1 MASMSRR
8 VFLKCA
14 GAAAL
19 AVTAS
24 GIFTGCSEEGGG
36 SGGTVYGANET
47 VQINGV
53 NVKLLGYQQ
62 GFASEIAGN
71 YAGETLIAV
80 CFGLENQSDKAIQM
94 GNTAQNKLDDVWKAI
109 KNNDFDALGK
119 SDFVVV
125 AKDKKLGHAAIGY
138 KMTSAGISD
147 ILGAGILGKL
157 EPQKSGCIKVFT
169 RVPSDWEQIGIQY
182 TPYFAKNETYNFVLN
197 RTNKLEQTIKFP
209 RSSPKGERSPISKR
223 PAPQSISP
231 CGAGLFWRSTWNIY
245 LSGSK

>member
-24 GIFTGCSEEGGG
+24 GIFAGCSEEGGG

-62 GFASEIAGN
+62 GSASKIAGK
-71 YAGETLIAV
+71 YADETLIAV
-80 CFGLENQSDKAIQM
+80 CFGLDNQSEKAIQM
-94 GNTAQNKLDDVWKAI
+94 GNTTQDELSKVWDAI
-109 KNNDFDALGK
+109 TNNEFEKLGK
-119 SDFVVV
+119 SEFVVV

-138 KMTSAGISD
+138 SGMTDAGIGD
-147 ILGAGILGKL
+147 ILGAGFRGTL
-157 EPQKSGCIKVFT
+157 EPKEAGCIKIFT
-169 RVPSDWEQIGIQY
+169 LVPSDWEQIGIQY

-197 RTNKLEQTIKFP
+197 RANKLN
-209 RSSPKGERSPISKR
+209 KR
-223 PAPQSISP
+223 
-231 CGAGLFWRSTWNIY
+231 
-245 LSGSK
+245 

>member
-1 MASMSRR
+1 MASIMSRR

-62 GFASEIAGN
+62 GFASELAGN
-71 YAGETLIAV
+71 YADKTLIAI
-80 CFGLENQSDKAIQM
+80 CFGLDNQSDKAIQM
-94 GNTAQNKLDDVWKAI
+94 GNTAQDELKKVWDAI
-109 KNNDFDALGK
+109 KENDFGTLGERE
-119 SDFVVV
+119 FVVV

-138 KMTSAGISD
+138 SKMTKVGISD
-147 ILGAGILGKL
+147 ILGAGILGTL

-169 RVPSDWEQIGIQY
+169 RVPSNWEQIGIQY
-182 TPYFAKNETYNFVLN
+182 TPYFAPNETRSFVLN
-197 RTNKLEQTIKFP
+197 RANQLK
-209 RSSPKGERSPISKR
+209 
-223 PAPQSISP
+223 
-231 CGAGLFWRSTWNIY
+231 
-245 LSGSK
+245 

>member
-1 MASMSRR
+1 MASIMSRR

-24 GIFTGCSEEGGG
+24 GIFAGCSEEGGG
-36 SGGTVYGANET
+36 SGGTVYGVNET

-71 YAGETLIAV
+71 YADKTLIAV
-80 CFGLENQSDKAIQM
+80 CFGLDNQSDKAIQM
-94 GNTAQNKLDDVWKAI
+94 GNTAQDGLIKVRDAI
-109 KNNDFDALGK
+109 KNNDFGK
-119 SDFVVV
+119 LSKSEFVMV

-138 KMTSAGISD
+138 SKMTKVGIGD
-147 ILGAGILGKL
+147 ILGAGILGTL

-169 RVPSDWEQIGIQY
+169 LVPSDWEQIGIQY

-197 RTNKLEQTIKFP
+197 RANQL
-209 RSSPKGERSPISKR
+209 
-223 PAPQSISP
+223 
-231 CGAGLFWRSTWNIY
+231 
-245 LSGSK
+245 

>member
-24 GIFTGCSEEGGG
+24 GIFAGCSEEGGG
-36 SGGTVYGANET
+36 SKNTVYGANET

-71 YAGETLIAV
+71 YADETLIAI
-80 CFGLENQSDKAIQM
+80 CFGLDNQSEKAIQM
-94 GNTAQNKLDDVWKAI
+94 GNTAQDGLRKVRDAI
-109 KNNDFDALGK
+109 KNNNFDALKK

-138 KMTSAGISD
+138 SRMTDAGISD
-147 ILGAGILGKL
+147 ALGAGILGTL
-157 EPQKSGCIKVFT
+157 EPKKSGCIKIYAI
-169 RVPSDWEQIGIQY
+169 VPSDWEQIGIQY
-182 TPYFAKNETYNFVLN
+182 TPYFAPNETRSFVLN
-197 RTNKLEQTIKFP
+197 RSNKL
-209 RSSPKGERSPISKR
+209 
-223 PAPQSISP
+223 
-231 CGAGLFWRSTWNIY
+231 
-245 LSGSK
+245 

>member
-24 GIFTGCSEEGGG
+24 GIFAGCSEEGGG
-36 SGGTVYGANET
+36 SKNTVYGANET

-71 YAGETLIAV
+71 YADETLIAI
-80 CFGLENQSDKAIQM
+80 CFGLDNQSEKAIQM
-94 GNTAQNKLDDVWKAI
+94 GNTAQDGLRKVRDAI
-109 KNNDFDALGK
+109 KNNNFDALKK

-138 KMTSAGISD
+138 SRMTDAGISD
-147 ILGAGILGKL
+147 ALGAGIIGTL
-157 EPQKSGCIKVFT
+157 EPKKSGCIKIYAI
-169 RVPSDWEQIGIQY
+169 VPSDWEQIGIQY
-182 TPYFAKNETYNFVLN
+182 TPYFASNETRSFVLN
-197 RTNKLEQTIKFP
+197 RSNRL
-209 RSSPKGERSPISKR
+209 
-223 PAPQSISP
+223 
-231 CGAGLFWRSTWNIY
+231 
-245 LSGSK
+245 

>member
-24 GIFTGCSEEGGG
+24 GIFAGCSEEGGG

-62 GFASEIAGN
+62 GFASELAGN
-71 YAGETLIAV
+71 YADKTLIAI
-80 CFGLENQSDKAIQM
+80 CFGLDNQSEKAIQM
-94 GNTAQNKLDDVWKAI
+94 GNTAQDKLDDVWKAI
-109 KNNDFDALGK
+109 KNNKFDTLDE
-119 SDFVVV
+119 SEFVVV

-138 KMTSAGISD
+138 SGMTDAGIGD
-147 ILGAGILGKL
+147 ILGAGFRGTL
-157 EPQKSGCIKVFT
+157 EPQKSGCIKIFIL
-169 RVPSDWEQIGIQY
+169 VPSDWEQIGIQY

-197 RTNKLEQTIKFP
+197 RTNKVK
-209 RSSPKGERSPISKR
+209 
-223 PAPQSISP
+223 
-231 CGAGLFWRSTWNIY
+231 
-245 LSGSK
+245 

>member
-24 GIFTGCSEEGGG
+24 GIFAGCSEEGGG
-36 SGGTVYGANET
+36 SKNTVYGANET

-71 YAGETLIAV
+71 YADETLIAI
-80 CFGLENQSDKAIQM
+80 CFGLDNQSDKAIQM
-94 GNTAQNKLDDVWKAI
+94 GNTAQDKLSDVRKAI
-109 KNNDFDALGK
+109 KNNNFDALKK

-138 KMTSAGISD
+138 SRMTDAGISD
-147 ILGAGILGKL
+147 ALGAGIIGTL
-157 EPQKSGCIKVFT
+157 EPKKSGCIKIYAI
-169 RVPSDWEQIGIQY
+169 VPSDWEQIGIQY

-197 RTNKLEQTIKFP
+197 RTNKL
-209 RSSPKGERSPISKR
+209 
-223 PAPQSISP
+223 
-231 CGAGLFWRSTWNIY
+231 
-245 LSGSK
+245 

>member
-24 GIFTGCSEEGGG
+24 GIFAGCSEEGSG
-36 SGGTVYGANET
+36 SGGTVYGVNET

-71 YAGETLIAV
+71 YADKTLIAV
-80 CFGLENQSDKAIQM
+80 CFGLENQSEKAIQM
-94 GNTAQNKLDDVWKAI
+94 GNTAQDGLSKVWDAI
-109 KNNDFDALGK
+109 KNNDFGKLGK
-119 SDFVVV
+119 SEFVMV

-138 KMTSAGISD
+138 SKMTKVGIGD
-147 ILGAGILGKL
+147 ILGAGILGTL

-197 RTNKLEQTIKFP
+197 RTNKVE
-209 RSSPKGERSPISKR
+209 
-223 PAPQSISP
+223 
-231 CGAGLFWRSTWNIY
+231 
-245 LSGSK
+245 

>member
-24 GIFTGCSEEGGG
+24 GIFAGCSEEGGG

-71 YAGETLIAV
+71 YADETLIAI

-94 GNTAQNKLDDVWKAI
+94 GNTAQDELKKVWDAI
-109 KNNDFDALGK
+109 KENDFKSLGERE
-119 SDFVVV
+119 FVVV

-138 KMTSAGISD
+138 SKMTKVGISD
-147 ILGAGILGKL
+147 ILGAGILGTL

-169 RVPSDWEQIGIQY
+169 RVPSNWEQIGIQY
-182 TPYFAKNETYNFVLN
+182 TPYFAPNETRSFVLN
-197 RTNKLEQTIKFP
+197 RTNKVE
-209 RSSPKGERSPISKR
+209 
-223 PAPQSISP
+223 
-231 CGAGLFWRSTWNIY
+231 
-245 LSGSK
+245 

>member
-24 GIFTGCSEEGGG
+24 GIFAGCSEEGGG
-36 SGGTVYGANET
+36 SGGTVYGVNET

-62 GFASEIAGN
+62 GSVSKFAGN
-71 YAGETLIAV
+71 YADKTLIAI
-80 CFGLENQSDKAIQM
+80 CFGLDNQSDKAIQM
-94 GNTAQNKLDDVWKAI
+94 GNTAQDKLSDVWEAI
-109 KNNDFDALGK
+109 KNNNFKAFDK
-119 SDFVVV
+119 SDFVVA

-138 KMTSAGISD
+138 SGMTDAGIGD
-147 ILGAGILGKL
+147 ILEAGFLGTL
-157 EPQKSGCIKVFT
+157 EPKESGCIKIFT
-169 RVPSDWEQIGIQY
+169 LVPSDWEQIGIQY

-197 RTNKLEQTIKFP
+197 RTNKVK
-209 RSSPKGERSPISKR
+209 
-223 PAPQSISP
+223 
-231 CGAGLFWRSTWNIY
+231 
-245 LSGSK
+245 

>member
-24 GIFTGCSEEGGG
+24 GIFAGCSEEGGG

-71 YAGETLIAV
+71 YADKTLIAI

-94 GNTAQNKLDDVWKAI
+94 GNTAQDELKKVWDAITNNEFEKL
-109 KNNDFDALGK
+109 GERE
-119 SDFVVV
+119 FVVV

-138 KMTSAGISD
+138 SKMTKVGIGD
-147 ILGAGILGKL
+147 ILGAGILGTL
-157 EPQKSGCIKVFT
+157 EPQKSGCIKIFT
-169 RVPSDWEQIGIQY
+169 RVPSNWEQIGIQY
-182 TPYFAKNETYNFVLN
+182 TPYFAPNETRSFVLN
-197 RTNKLEQTIKFP
+197 RTNKVE
-209 RSSPKGERSPISKR
+209 
-223 PAPQSISP
+223 
-231 CGAGLFWRSTWNIY
+231 
-245 LSGSK
+245 

>member
-24 GIFTGCSEEGGG
+24 GIFAGCSEEGGG
-36 SGGTVYGANET
+36 SKDTVYGVNET

-62 GFASEIAGN
+62 GSASKIAGN
-71 YAGETLIAV
+71 YADKTLIAV

-94 GNTAQNKLDDVWKAI
+94 GNTAQNKLDDVWEAI
-109 KNNDFDALGK
+109 KNNKFDTLGE
-119 SDFVVV
+119 SEFVVV

-138 KMTSAGISD
+138 SGMTDAGIGD
-147 ILGAGILGKL
+147 ILGAGFRGTL
-157 EPQKSGCIKVFT
+157 EPKESGCIKIFT
-169 RVPSDWEQIGIQY
+169 LVPSDWEQIGIQY

-197 RTNKLEQTIKFP
+197 RANKLN
-209 RSSPKGERSPISKR
+209 KR
-223 PAPQSISP
+223 
-231 CGAGLFWRSTWNIY
+231 
-245 LSGSK
+245 

>member
-24 GIFTGCSEEGGG
+24 GIFAGCSEEGGG
-36 SGGTVYGANET
+36 SGGTVYGVNET
-47 VQINGV
+47 VQLNGV

-71 YAGETLIAV
+71 YADETLIAI

-94 GNTAQNKLDDVWKAI
+94 GNTAQDELKKVWDAI
-109 KNNDFDALGK
+109 KENDFKSLGERE
-119 SDFVVV
+119 FVVV

-138 KMTSAGISD
+138 SKMTKVGISD
-147 ILGAGILGKL
+147 ILGAGILGTL

-169 RVPSDWEQIGIQY
+169 RVPSNWEQIGIQY
-182 TPYFAKNETYNFVLN
+182 TPYFAPNETRSFVLN
-197 RTNKLEQTIKFP
+197 RTNKVE
-209 RSSPKGERSPISKR
+209 
-223 PAPQSISP
+223 
-231 CGAGLFWRSTWNIY
+231 
-245 LSGSK
+245 

>member
-24 GIFTGCSEEGGG
+24 GIFAGCSEEGGG

-62 GFASEIAGN
+62 GSASKIAGK
-71 YAGETLIAV
+71 YADETLIAV
-80 CFGLENQSDKAIQM
+80 CFGLDNQSENAIQM
-94 GNTAQNKLDDVWKAI
+94 GNTTQDELSKVWDAI
-109 KNNDFDALGK
+109 TNNEFEKLGK
-119 SDFVVV
+119 SDFVMV

-138 KMTSAGISD
+138 SGMTSAGIGD
-147 ILGAGILGKL
+147 ILGAGFRGTL
-157 EPQKSGCIKVFT
+157 EPKESGCIKIFT
-169 RVPSDWEQIGIQY
+169 LVPSDWEQIGIQY

-197 RTNKLEQTIKFP
+197 RTNKVK
-209 RSSPKGERSPISKR
+209 
-223 PAPQSISP
+223 
-231 CGAGLFWRSTWNIY
+231 
-245 LSGSK
+245 

>member
-1 MASMSRR
+1 MASIMSRR

-24 GIFTGCSEEGGG
+24 GIFAGCSEEGGG

-62 GFASEIAGN
+62 GFASELAGN
-71 YAGETLIAV
+71 YADKTLIAI
-80 CFGLENQSDKAIQM
+80 CFGLDNQSDKAIQM

-109 KNNDFDALGK
+109 KNNDFGKLGE
-119 SDFVVV
+119 SEFVVV

-138 KMTSAGISD
+138 SRMTPNAGIGD
-147 ILGAGILGKL
+147 ILGAGFLGTL
-157 EPQKSGCIKVFT
+157 EPQKSGCIKVYAI
-169 RVPSDWEQIGIQY
+169 VPSDWEQIGIQY

-197 RTNKLEQTIKFP
+197 RTNKL
-209 RSSPKGERSPISKR
+209 
-223 PAPQSISP
+223 
-231 CGAGLFWRSTWNIY
+231 
-245 LSGSK
+245 

>member
-24 GIFTGCSEEGGG
+24 GIFAGCSEEGGG

-80 CFGLENQSDKAIQM
+80 CFGLENQSENAIQM
-94 GNTAQNKLDDVWKAI
+94 GNTTQDELNKVWEAI
-109 KNNDFDALGK
+109 KNNNFGALGK

-138 KMTSAGISD
+138 SRMTPNAGIGD
-147 ILGAGILGKL
+147 ILGAGFLGTL
-157 EPQKSGCIKVFT
+157 EPQQSGCIKIYAI
-169 RVPSDWEQIGIQY
+169 VPSDWEQIGIQY
-182 TPYFAKNETYNFVLN
+182 TPYFAPNETRSFVLN
-197 RTNKLEQTIKFP
+197 RSNKL
-209 RSSPKGERSPISKR
+209 
-223 PAPQSISP
+223 
-231 CGAGLFWRSTWNIY
+231 
-245 LSGSK
+245 

>member
-24 GIFTGCSEEGGG
+24 GIFAGCSEEGGG
-36 SGGTVYGANET
+36 SGGTVYGVNET

-62 GFASEIAGN
+62 GSASKIAGN
-71 YAGETLIAV
+71 YADETLIAV
-80 CFGLENQSDKAIQM
+80 CFGLNNQSENPIQM
-94 GNTAQNKLDDVWKAI
+94 GNTAQDKLSEVLYAI
-109 KNNDFDALGK
+109 KNNDFGKLGK
-119 SDFVVV
+119 SDFVMV

-138 KMTSAGISD
+138 SGMTDAGIGD
-147 ILGAGILGKL
+147 ILGAGFRGTL
-157 EPQKSGCIKVFT
+157 EPKESGCIKIFT
-169 RVPSDWEQIGIQY
+169 LVPSDWEQIGIQY

-197 RTNKLEQTIKFP
+197 RTNKVK
-209 RSSPKGERSPISKR
+209 
-223 PAPQSISP
+223 
-231 CGAGLFWRSTWNIY
+231 
-245 LSGSK
+245 

>member
-24 GIFTGCSEEGGG
+24 GIFAGCSEEGGG

-62 GFASEIAGN
+62 GFASELAGN
-71 YAGETLIAV
+71 YADETLIAI
-80 CFGLENQSDKAIQM
+80 CFGLDNQSDKAIQM
-94 GNTAQNKLDDVWKAI
+94 GNTAQDELKKVWDAI
-109 KNNDFDALGK
+109 KENDFGTLGERE
-119 SDFVVV
+119 FVVV

-138 KMTSAGISD
+138 SKMTKVGISD
-147 ILGAGILGKL
+147 ILGAGILGTL

-169 RVPSDWEQIGIQY
+169 RVPSNWEQIGIQY

-197 RTNKLEQTIKFP
+197 RTNKVE
-209 RSSPKGERSPISKR
+209 
-223 PAPQSISP
+223 
-231 CGAGLFWRSTWNIY
+231 
-245 LSGSK
+245 

>member
-24 GIFTGCSEEGGG
+24 GIFAGCSEEGGG
-36 SGGTVYGANET
+36 SKDTVYGVNET

-71 YAGETLIAV
+71 YADETLIAI
-80 CFGLENQSDKAIQM
+80 CFGLDNQSDKAIQM
-94 GNTAQNKLDDVWKAI
+94 GNTAQDELKKVWDAI
-109 KNNDFDALGK
+109 KENDFGTLGERE
-119 SDFVVV
+119 FVVV

-138 KMTSAGISD
+138 SKMTKVGISD
-147 ILGAGILGKL
+147 ILGAGILGTL

-169 RVPSDWEQIGIQY
+169 RVPSNWEQIGIQY

-197 RTNKLEQTIKFP
+197 RTNKVE
-209 RSSPKGERSPISKR
+209 
-223 PAPQSISP
+223 
-231 CGAGLFWRSTWNIY
+231 
-245 LSGSK
+245 